1 MEKKEVEKSKDIL
14 LRKEKLEDKK
24 INLPKKIKK
33 DNNEEEEEDLSN
45 GNIKQENIENL
56 NEYRFITINKYP
68 NEPIGPPNDPNI
80 IFPVKEKHECEDKKV
95 PNLSKLK
102 KNNK

>member
-1 MEKKEVEKSKDIL
+1 MEKKEFENSKDIL
-14 LRKEKLEDKK
+14 LKKEKLEEKK
-24 INLPKKIKK
+24 INLPEKIKK
-33 DNNEEEEEDLSN
+33 DNEEEEEDLSN
-45 GNIKQENIENL
+45 ENIKQEKIENL
-56 NEYRFITINKYP
+56 NEYRFITINKYQ

-102 KNNK
+102 KK

>member
-1 MEKKEVEKSKDIL
+1 MEKKEFENSKDIL
-14 LRKEKLEDKK
+14 LKKEKLEEKK

-33 DNNEEEEEDLSN
+33 DNEEEEEDLSN
-45 GNIKQENIENL
+45 ENIKQEKIENL
-56 NEYRFITINKYP
+56 NEYRFITINKYQ
-68 NEPIGPPNDPNI
+68 NEPIDPPNDPNI

-102 KNNK
+102 KKK

>member
-1 MEKKEVEKSKDIL
+1 MEKKEFENSKDIL
-14 LRKEKLEDKK
+14 LKKEKLEEKK

-33 DNNEEEEEDLSN
+33 DNEEEEEDLSN
-45 GNIKQENIENL
+45 ENIKQEKIENL
-56 NEYRFITINKYP
+56 NEYRFITINKYQ

-95 PNLSKLK
+95 PNLSKQVK
-102 KNNK
+102 